1 MNTTDKKKLNIEM
14 SRAVALRV
22 AFLLVMDVCVIA
34 VAKFMAVFIRFEFS
48 FSQIPMHFFQAF
60 QREIV
65 PAIVLTV
72 VVFAVFRLY
81 TSLWEYAGVSE
92 CVNIFAAVFIAVALN
107 IVMNKVC
114 GIWMFRSYYVM
125 SFMLMFFGAFGVRFF
140 YRFLRWM
147 KGQSDAG
154 DGSGRAVRTM
164 IVGAGDSGSMILREL
179 RERRDSGR
187 NVVCIVD
194 DDPKKQGRYM
204 RGVQICGGHEH
215 IPELVEQFDVDEI
228 ILAVPSASEKVKSE
242 IVSTAADTGCSI
254 KMVPSV
260 EKLLDSK
267 DLLGQLRAVNVE
279 DLLGRE
285 PIDINIEEI
294 MSYVSG
300 KVVLVTGGGGSIG
313 SELCRQIVTHD
324 PKKLIVVDIYEN
336 NAYDLQQELKMK
348 HPDADVEFLI
358 ASVRDVER
366 LRDIF
371 DVYRPELVYHAA
383 AHKHV
388 PLMEDSPNEAIKNN
402 VFGTLNT
409 AVISAEYGVRR
420 FVLISTD
427 KAVNPTNIMGA
438 SKRICEM
445 IIQSM
450 NKPEFIASVKRSLPY
465 LDETVSTNIPADLS
479 ADTADKAADADKKQS
494 AARAAVNE
502 KSHTEYVAVRFGNVL
517 ASNGSVVKLF
527 EKQIAAGGPVTVT
540 HPDIVRYFMT
550 IPEAVALVL
559 QAGAYANGGEIFVF
573 DMGAPVKIDDLAR
586 RMIRMAGCEPD
597 VDIKIK
603 YTGLRPGEKLY
614 EELLM
619 AEEGMKD
626 TPNKLIH
633 IGRPIELDTG
643 LLAEQLGELHYACE
657 ANSSR
662 IAELVAAVVPT
673 YKLQK

>member
-1 MNTTDKKKLNIEM
+1 
-14 SRAVALRV
+14 
-22 AFLLVMDVCVIA
+22 
-34 VAKFMAVFIRFEFS
+34 
-48 FSQIPMHFFQAF
+48 
-60 QREIV
+60 
-65 PAIVLTV
+65 
-72 VVFAVFRLY
+72 
-81 TSLWEYAGVSE
+81 
-92 CVNIFAAVFIAVALN
+92 
-107 IVMNKVC
+107 
-114 GIWMFRSYYVM
+114 
-125 SFMLMFFGAFGVRFF
+125 
-140 YRFLRWM
+140 
-147 KGQSDAG
+147 
-154 DGSGRAVRTM
+154 
-164 IVGAGDSGSMILREL
+164 MILREL

-242 IVSTAADTGCSI
+242 IVSIAADTGCSL
-254 KMVPSV
+254 KTVPNV

-348 HPDADVEFLI
+348 HPDADAEFLI

-371 DVYRPELVYHAA
+371 EVYRPELVYHAA

-450 NKPEFIASVKRSLPY
+450 NRPEFIVSVKRSLPY
-465 LDETVSTNIPADLS
+465 LDETASVNMPADKS
-479 ADTADKAADADKKQS
+479 ADTANDAAAADKKQS
-494 AARAAVNE
+494 ATHADCYKDADKKHGAAP
-502 KSHTEYVAVRFGNVL
+502 HTEYVAVRFGNVL

-657 ANSSR
+657 ANSGR